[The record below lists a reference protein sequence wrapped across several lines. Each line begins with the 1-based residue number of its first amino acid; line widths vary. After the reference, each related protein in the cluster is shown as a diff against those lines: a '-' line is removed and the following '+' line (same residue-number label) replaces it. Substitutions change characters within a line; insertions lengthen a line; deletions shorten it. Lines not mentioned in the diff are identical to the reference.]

1 MYKLEYL
8 PVARRDMIEIVRY
21 ISQELQNPTAADQ
34 LAMELIEAGDSIP
47 KFPYANPA
55 FIPIR
60 PLKHEYRK
68 LLVQNYF
75 MFYWVDEVKKLV
87 TVARVV
93 YARRDYKRLL
103 ELSLIHISEPT
114 RPST

>member
-8 PVARRDMIEIVRY
+8 PVARRDMVEIVRY

-34 LAMELIEAGDSIP
+34 LAVELIEAGDDVP

-75 MFYWVDEVKKLV
+75 MFYWVDEGKKLV

-93 YARRDYKRLL
+93 YAKRDYERLL
-103 ELSLIHISEPT
+103 E
-114 RPST
+114 

>member
-8 PVARRDMIEIVRY
+8 PVARRDMVEIVRY

-93 YARRDYKRLL
+93 YARRDYERLL
-103 ELSLIHISEPT
+103 V
-114 RPST
+114 